1 MRRLCTNYTGVAW
14 RAALSYHPDVRI
26 APLVTASLLA
36 TLGTACGGA
45 PDNRVASATP
55 ATPSIP
61 RAELSLARDTA
72 VVLDSADALIARQS
86 FVGLVTV
93 DESNRPRV
101 RTVRAF
107 RLKQPTTARERF
119 TVFILTRPSTRKVDQ
134 IAKNPLVTLYF
145 NENQRA
151 AYATIM
157 GRATV
162 HRDPKNPRLQS
173 FLDSATVHFF
183 WPAFPRDFVMLEVT
197 PDWLEFIGPGIWNDP
212 NTWRPQA
219 VVFE

>member
-1 MRRLCTNYTGVAW
+1 M
-14 RAALSYHPDVRI
+14 
-26 APLVTASLLA
+26 
-36 TLGTACGGA
+36 ACGRA
-45 PDNRVASATP
+45 PDSRVATNVAT
-55 ATPSIP
+55 ADGVP

-72 VVLDSADALIARQS
+72 VVLDSADALIGRQS

-93 DESNRPRV
+93 DESNRPRI

-107 RLKQPTTARERF
+107 RLKNSATARERF

-151 AYATIM
+151 AYTTIM

-162 HRDPKNPRLQS
+162 HRDPKNPRLQP
-173 FLDSATVHFF
+173 FLDSATVKFF
-183 WPAFPRDFVMLEVT
+183 WPEFPKDFVMLEVT
-197 PDWLEFIGPGIWNDP
+197 PDWLEFIGPGVWNDP

>member
-1 MRRLCTNYTGVAW
+1 M
-14 RAALSYHPDVRI
+14 
-26 APLVTASLLA
+26 
-36 TLGTACGGA
+36 ACGGA
-45 PDNRVASATP
+45 PESRVATTTAKTP
-55 ATPSIP
+55 NVP
-61 RAELSLARDTA
+61 RAELSLAHDTA

-93 DESNRPRV
+93 DEFNRPRV
-101 RTVRAF
+101 RTVRAY
-107 RLKQPTTARERF
+107 RLKRPTTSRERF

-145 NENQRA
+145 NEDQRA

-162 HRDPKNPRLQS
+162 HRNPKDPRLQP

>member
-1 MRRLCTNYTGVAW
+1 MRLLILA
-14 RAALSYHPDVRI
+14 
-26 APLVTASLLA
+26 TASFIA
-36 TLGTACGGA
+36 IATACGSS
-45 PDNRVASATP
+45 PDRDVATARVAP
-55 ATPSIP
+55 PSVP
-61 RAELSLARDTA
+61 RSELSLARDTA
-72 VVLDSADALIARQS
+72 VVLDSADALIARHA

-93 DESNRPRV
+93 DEFNRPRI

-107 RLKQPTTARERF
+107 RVKQPTTARERF
-119 TVFILTRPSTRKVDQ
+119 TVFILTRTSTRKIDQ

-145 NENQRA
+145 NEDQRA
-151 AYATIM
+151 TYATNM

-162 HRDPKNPRLQS
+162 HRDPRNPRLQS

-197 PDWLEFIGPGIWNDP
+197 PDWLEFIGPGVWNDP

>member
-1 MRRLCTNYTGVAW
+1 MRIPALDTVLVVA
-14 RAALSYHPDVRI
+14 
-26 APLVTASLLA
+26 TLA
-36 TLGTACGGA
+36 TACSRAPGSDATAI
-45 PDNRVASATP
+45 VTP
-55 ATPSIP
+55 PGIP

-72 VVLDSADALIARQS
+72 VVLDSADALMARDS
-86 FVGLVTV
+86 SVGLVTV

-107 RLKQPTTARERF
+107 RLARPTTARERF
-119 TVFILTRPSTRKVDQ
+119 TVFVLTRTSTRKIDQ

-145 NENQRA
+145 NEDQRA

-162 HRDPKNPRLQS
+162 HRDPKDPRLQP
-173 FLDSATVHFF
+173 FLDSATVKFF
-183 WPAFPRDFVMLEVT
+183 WPAFPRDFVMIEVT
-197 PDWLEFIGPGIWNDP
+197 PEWLELIGPGLWNDP

-219 VVFE
+219 VVFESNPQ

>member
-1 MRRLCTNYTGVAW
+1 VK
-14 RAALSYHPDVRI
+14 I
-26 APLVTASLLA
+26 APLASALLLA
-36 TLGTACGGA
+36 TLGTACGGG
-45 PDNRVASATP
+45 PDRRVATTIART
-55 ATPSIP
+55 ARVP

-197 PDWLEFIGPGIWNDP
+197 PDWLELIGPGIWNDP

>member
-1 MRRLCTNYTGVAW
+1 MTASRPVVAG
-14 RAALSYHPDVRI
+14 RSLVSYHPCMRVSALD
-26 APLVTASLLA
+26 TALLLA
-36 TLGTACGGA
+36 TLVTACSRA
-45 PDNRVASATP
+45 PDGAATSSVR
-55 ATPSIP
+55 PSSVP

-72 VVLDSADALIARQS
+72 VVLDSANALIGRQL

-93 DESNRPRV
+93 DESNRPRI

-107 RLKQPTTARERF
+107 RLKNPATARERF

-162 HRDPKNPRLQS
+162 HRDPKDPRLQT

-197 PDWLEFIGPGIWNDP
+197 PDWLEFIGPGVWNDP